1 MESPFDSKVLGSFAC
16 SERARS
22 MQPPT
27 VPNENQQ
34 IHHGVPPPDGAQK
47 DAILRELE
55 SILSSPFFRTSNRS
69 KQFLSYVV
77 QHTLEGS
84 HEPLKERTIGAKL
97 FQRPAGYSTGDDPV
111 VRVQAGEVRRRLEQY
126 HHATLSQSPVRIELP
141 VGSYAPEFRW
151 APPHLDEPAQ
161 VEQIPTERTEPEPA
175 KGELIPAEPAPI
187 APIDLVAR
195 SNRRFAQARLMLG
208 LTVALAV
215 ALLAALVY
223 RASSGNPT
231 VNQFWSPVLAST
243 EPVLICLAKP
253 TVYVPSL
260 ELLQR
265 YSKSP
270 GEFTNELERL
280 TQPPPMQPQD
290 KLVWGD
296 MVGYA
301 DYGVAAGDAYAAVRL
316 SALLGQMGKESQ
328 VRIGSHY
335 SFADLRS
342 SPAIVVGA
350 FNNRWTLQMTSN
362 LHFAFV
368 EEHGDEMIRE
378 QGPGGRVWRPKFGPH
393 GEVLEDF
400 AVVTRLLNSKTGQF
414 VVSTAGILA
423 DGTQAAAELVTS
435 SRYLEDAL
443 RTAGPGWAKK
453 NLQFVVQTT
462 VTDSVPGPPQAIA
475 IYVW

>member
-1 MESPFDSKVLGSFAC
+1 
-16 SERARS
+16 

-27 VPNENQQ
+27 APNENQQ
-34 IHHGVPPPDGAQK
+34 IHPGVPPPDGLHK
-47 DAILRELE
+47 EAILRELE

-84 HEPLKERTIGAKL
+84 QEPLKERTIGAKL

-126 HHATLSQSPVRIELP
+126 HHAALTQSAVRIELP

-151 APPHLDEPAQ
+151 APPQLGEPAQ
-161 VEQIPTERTEPEPA
+161 VEQIPVERTEPQAA

-462 VTDSVPGPPQAIA
+462 VTDSVPGPPQAVA